1 LGIRGAGGRLV
12 STGSGE
18 PAAAG
23 FAIGDEDGVTATE
36 DEIFSAVTT
45 ALGPYRKEGA
55 SITAETD
62 ISQDLTLDSVAM
74 LDLLMELEEKFDV
87 SIPLN
92 LVPEIRTVGQLAE
105 TVRKLKEG

>member
-1 LGIRGAGGRLV
+1 
-12 STGSGE
+12 
-18 PAAAG
+18 
-23 FAIGDEDGVTATE
+23 VTATE

-45 ALGPYRKEGA
+45 ALERYRKEGTP
-55 SITAETD
+55 ITAETD
-62 ISQDLTLDSVAM
+62 ISQDLTLDSVAV

>member
-1 LGIRGAGGRLV
+1 M
-12 STGSGE
+12 
-18 PAAAG
+18 
-23 FAIGDEDGVTATE
+23 TATE

-45 ALGPYRKEGA
+45 ALEPYRKEGT

-62 ISQDLTLDSVAM
+62 ISQDLTLDSSAL

-92 LVPEIRTVGQLAE
+92 VLPEIKTVGELADA
-105 TVRKLKEG
+105 VRRLKEG

>member
-1 LGIRGAGGRLV
+1 MDR
-12 STGSGE
+12 
-18 PAAAG
+18 
-23 FAIGDEDGVTATE
+23 FGDEDGVTASE

-45 ALGPYRKEGA
+45 ALEPYRKEGTP
-55 SITAETD
+55 ITAATD

-92 LVPEIRTVGQLAE
+92 LVPEIRTVGELAE